1 MAWSQETCLACTTM
15 GIQGTPR
22 LVFTTGVTFT
32 GNIFLSSNTLHGWYS
47 GQSLR
52 HFSNYVEYFGAE
64 IAKETFFV
72 PGTVINGVVRWA
84 MDKRANSGEIHF
96 KFLDENDNEVFPD
109 AYMDFPVTWTIGE
122 THYTWYGIL
131 GKDENDQWQVGSQQP
146 IDLLLTADLANSNI
160 GICFVCTHTSMASD
174 LGFWGADP
182 KYVDNLN
189 YTSLVYG
196 TGGAPDYIDALF
208 NGKYNLF
215 DGMIGGF
222 GGAGGGGGSQYRP
235 SYGIAIPN
243 LPNISAVDTGM
254 VSMYALTSAQMQAF
268 SAYMWD
274 NSFWTSIIK
283 NFNSPMDNIIT
294 LQALPMSIYALSGSA
309 GNIVIGNLD
318 SGIQASKKLTTT
330 YYSINCGTLKVDEFY
345 RSFADYSPYVQMS
358 ISLPFCGIVN
368 IDPDD
373 CMGGYI
379 NVVYH
384 VDVFSGSVVAFVR
397 CFTNGVWTVLSQ
409 HSGNM
414 QSQFPVTGRDYANVY
429 IGAIN
434 SIGALSQ
441 GNLLGAMSSASNV
454 KPQYQRSGGVTS
466 VAGLMGV
473 RIPYLIISTPK
484 YIMAD
489 NFREVKGYTSNLKV
503 TVKNESGYLQATA
516 DNSELS
522 SIPCTDE
529 ERDMIRK
536 LLADGIY
543 LS

>member
-1 MAWSQETCLACTTM
+1 MAFSQETVIACM
-15 GIQGTPR
+15 GMGVQGTPR
-22 LVFTTGVTFT
+22 LVFTQPVTFT
-32 GNIFLSSNTLHGWYS
+32 GQIFGSPNTLVGLYS
-47 GQSLR
+47 GQSIK
-52 HFSNYVEYFGAE
+52 HFNDYTDFYNSAIDEVY
-64 IAKETFFV
+64 FV
-72 PGTVINGVVRWA
+72 PDTVIDGVVAWK
-84 MDKRANSGEIHF
+84 MTKNANSDTIF
-96 KFLDENDNEVFPD
+96 FRFVDENNQDVKYTSQITCTQAQMLVGN
-109 AYMDFPVTWTIGE
+109 
-122 THYTWYGIL
+122 THYAYYGCL
-131 GKDENDQWQVGSQQP
+131 GFDEGVWDVYTDQP
-146 IDLLLTADLANSNI
+146 LDLVLTADPQSVHLGVMLVS
-160 GICFVCTHTSMASD
+160 THTGASAS
-174 LGFWGADP
+174 LGFWGANP
-182 KYVDNLN
+182 MWVDNMC
-189 YTSLVYG
+189 S
-196 TGGAPDYIDALF
+196 GATLDAGDAGAYIDALF
-208 NGKYNLF
+208 NGKYELY

-222 GGAGGGGGSQYRP
+222 GGAGGGGGGQYRP

-243 LPNISAVDTGM
+243 LPTISAVDTGM
-254 VSMYALTSAQMQAF
+254 VSLYALTSSQMQQF

-274 NSFWTSIIK
+274 NNFWNSIVK
-283 NFNSPMDNIIT
+283 NFSSPMDNIIC
-294 LQALPMSIYALSGSA
+294 LQALPMSIHALSGSA

-318 SGIQASKKLTTT
+318 SGIGASKKLTTT
-330 YYSINCGTLKVDEFY
+330 YYTINCGTLKIDEYY

-384 VDVFSGSVVAFVR
+384 VDVFSGSLVAFIR

-489 NFREVKGYTSNLKV
+489 NFRDVKGYTSNLKV